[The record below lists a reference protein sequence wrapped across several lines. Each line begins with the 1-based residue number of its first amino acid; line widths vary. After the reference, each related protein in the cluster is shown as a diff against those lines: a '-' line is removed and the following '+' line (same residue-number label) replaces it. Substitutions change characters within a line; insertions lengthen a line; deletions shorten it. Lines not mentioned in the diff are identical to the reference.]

1 MALLGHVA
9 RLVLHTDDQAECLRV
24 LDEAGYEDGGTSTYG
39 HRVSDG
45 QLLMLVCTDETSAP
59 GLLYAAASLQSV
71 ADRLTAAGV
80 SYTGNRHT
88 ELNMEGPGLLR
99 IRVVSASADDME
111 DRSGLD
117 NPVLGFLDSIV
128 VPVADAAEAAA
139 WAQRCGFFILE
150 TSDVGSPMVDVTDGL
165 LKLSFRVQQPGA
177 PYLHYTA
184 DVDSEWGSHMTSTLG
199 ASCRVIERGQQIEL
213 ARINV
218 ADALQIMV
226 TPDEF

>member
-9 RLVLHTDDQAECLRV
+9 RLVLHTDDQTECLRILADV
-24 LDEAGYEDGGTSTYG
+24 GYEDGGTSAYG
-39 HRVSDG
+39 SRVADG
-45 QLLMLVCTDETSAP
+45 QLLMLVHADAASAP
-59 GLLYAAASLQSV
+59 SLLYAAASLQSV
-71 ADRLTAAGV
+71 ADRLAAAGV
-80 SYTGNRHT
+80 SFAGNRHT
-88 ELNMEGPGLLR
+88 ELNLEGPGSLR

-111 DRSGLD
+111 ERSGLD

-128 VPVADAAEAAA
+128 VPVADATEAAL

-165 LKLSFRVQQPGA
+165 VKISFRVQQPGA

-184 DVDSEWGSHMTSTLG
+184 DVDAEWGSQMTSTLG
-199 ASCRVIERGQQIEL
+199 ESCRVIERGQQIEL
-213 ARINV
+213 ARIDV
-218 ADALQIMV
+218 AGALQIMV

>member
-9 RLVLHTDDQAECLRV
+9 RLVLHSDDQAECLRI
-24 LDEAGYEDGGTSTYG
+24 LAEAGYEDGGASAYG
-39 HRVSDG
+39 RRVADG
-45 QLLMLVCTDETSAP
+45 QLLMLVHADAASVP
-59 GLLYAAASLQSV
+59 SLLYAAASLQSV

-88 ELNMEGPGLLR
+88 ELNMEGPGSLR

-111 DRSGLD
+111 ERSGLD

-128 VPVADAAEAAA
+128 VPVADAAEAAV

-165 LKLSFRVQQPGA
+165 VKLSFRVQQPGA

-184 DVDSEWGSHMTSTLG
+184 DVDSEWGLQLTSTLG
-199 ASCRVIERGQQIEL
+199 ESCRVIERGQQIEL
-213 ARINV
+213 ARIDV
-218 ADALQIMV
+218 AGALQIMV
-226 TPDEF
+226 TPDDF